1 HMRTLLQLPI
11 LRVVATIGLFTFALP
26 GCRSDAEAVC
36 DYKCDCEGC
45 SDAQLDDC
53 YLGEIDKER
62 EADNKGCLD
71 FYDELKA
78 CEYDTG
84 LCKAGN
90 EWDTAC
96 KTEKER
102 YDNCKK

>member
-1 HMRTLLQLPI
+1 MKTLLSSPV
-11 LRVVATIGLFTFALP
+11 LRVLMTIGLFTFALP
-26 GCRSDAEAVC
+26 GCRTDAEAVC
-36 DYKCDCEGC
+36 DNKCECEGC
-45 SDAQLDDC
+45 SDQSLDDC
-53 YLGEIDKER
+53 YFDALSKER
-62 EADNKGCLD
+62 EADGEGCLD

-84 LCKAGN
+84 FCKSGN
-90 EWDTAC
+90 DYETAC